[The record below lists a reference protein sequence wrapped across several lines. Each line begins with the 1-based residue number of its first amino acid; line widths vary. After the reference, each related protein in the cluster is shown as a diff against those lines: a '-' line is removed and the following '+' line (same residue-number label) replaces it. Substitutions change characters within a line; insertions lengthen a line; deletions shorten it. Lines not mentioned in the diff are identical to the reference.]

1 MFINFHTNRSPTKS
15 HPNKQSQD
23 HKQHGLR
30 LSQPISYQVNQPH
43 KVPRFL
49 LKVKLLEKSQLK
61 TAQLTAHLQKLFA
74 CTGTSCL
81 MLTKSSQA
89 HWNSRTKII
98 PCCSAYKHDQWKMHL
113 IWSVVMEHST
123 RICWANMIDL
133 VYHPA
138 RYFPP
143 PHLAT
148 WKMSDDVPPK
158 SPCPQGQT
166 KMNKPAIH
174 ENPLLL

>member
-1 MFINFHTNRSPTKS
+1 MTILRSIPLCRPLQPSFLSCSLFSMMPCRLRSLCVTQIHVVFAFNVDAGVMFVNFHANRSSTKS

-49 LKVKLLEKSQLK
+49 LKVKLLRKSQLK

-81 MLTKSSQA
+81 MLPKSSQA

-98 PCCSAYKHDQWKMHL
+98 PCCGAYKHDQ
-113 IWSVVMEHST
+113 
-123 RICWANMIDL
+123 
-133 VYHPA
+133 
-138 RYFPP
+138 
-143 PHLAT
+143 
-148 WKMSDDVPPK
+148 
-158 SPCPQGQT
+158 
-166 KMNKPAIH
+166 
-174 ENPLLL
+174 